1 MQIKLGNIFLTSR
14 QELKLGDFGIVREL
28 EGTGTMKS
36 MADTV
41 IGTPYNMSPEIMDSK
56 PYSYKSDIWSLG
68 CVLYELA
75 MLKHAFEGKSLG
87 QLVLKIMQGK
97 YIPVDCSRYSPSLGQ
112 LVDSMLRVEPDERP
126 SVADIIN
133 MPYIQRI
140 VRAFRST
147 ASATAKAQLSAASAR
162 LVAAH
167 SGTSPQDEPVHAAGT
182 KHARPGPAAPPVEP
196 TRSRA
201 GSSASSQRVDAAPRT
216 RVPGQGSF
224 SSVYKASI
232 VHLPSPSASPMPSGP
247 SALGFARPERRGAP
261 LQPTPERQDSGLL
274 SDMSTGTGSLIP
286 PGGFSSYSRSGVGG
300 TSSRSTSL
308 YSQPSRATPAPS
320 SSALIPPPAILN
332 DHSSSLDEAAIM
344 AHMDHALAKQGA
356 GPSSVSSRGSS
367 HSETAELMAMARAAE
382 PVHSPDAESWH
393 PDTTHMGTVADAMA
407 VISAHAA
414 AEQNQLE
421 ADTMRTLV
429 EEVVSPLART
439 SRTPSTHKTRFSSP
453 HSSPLQGSSTPST
466 NLSTALSALPSASLE
481 DSGFPDTHSP
491 AGAVQWRH
499 NSLTSP
505 EVVEPEHSQ
514 AAPPHRRGAPPALQV
529 HHSALVPP
537 SSSSTSTCSSS
548 SDSSDEGSVQ
558 HLYPQRVAM
567 IGTPAASAAHSG
579 TTSGTDA
586 VVGFDSAS
594 DTAALSPEALA
605 ATPTGRAPAV
615 RPPPPQQEL
624 LPRQR
629 AISREVLNLSPEPET
644 SQSPAALPTARPS
657 LKHAASAPSPSLPA
671 APAAS
676 FPPAS
681 QPIPQGSASVPR
693 SRSQSVAMG
702 ESGSVRGRRR
712 LVLPLSKLPTLP
724 DSASEEE
731 RKQHEARLHA
741 LSLAGG
747 ARARGQSA
755 PTGLPPKAPMQRQL
769 ASRELGIV
777 APGCGEASSDLDT
790 VVEVDSDSS
799 ADARRSSSGI
809 ARLSSQL
816 ASARGMLQGMAR
828 LSEGSTGEFSGVRS
842 RSGHT
847 PSSARELLSSSR
859 RRAATTAS
867 GSNVERMVLHYDA
880 LASRSAR
887 WAQNSPAMR
896 ALEDVSR
903 RSVGSVDGSVQ
914 EHPAMR
920 RVASM
925 DMSAVRAAPPQQL
938 QPARQP
944 SLSSSQARASIA
956 ATLRNLVTSLA
967 AYRKTKGLTPGAGT
981 PSSGQAGSSLSKS
994 DGSEELTPHAHSHHI
1009 SFDDAIAN
1017 MAARAATSNSEPGS
1031 AAPASSTALPPAE
1044 QAPAAL
1050 DDASS
1055 RRSVQLHRQEASSV
1069 NTEHSVE
1076 EYDAALADA
1085 QQRMDV
1091 AEGRMTELASLDL
1104 LEVALSSGA
1113 PDSPQ
1118 ASPHLPM
1125 RVRTNRLASLRGT
1138 RGADG
1143 RRGVSGTRLL
1153 RRATVQ

>member
-1 MQIKLGNIFLTSR
+1 M
-14 QELKLGDFGIVREL
+14 
-28 EGTGTMKS
+28 
-36 MADTV
+36 
-41 IGTPYNMSPEIMDSK
+41 
-56 PYSYKSDIWSLG
+56 
-68 CVLYELA
+68 
-75 MLKHAFEGKSLG
+75 
-87 QLVLKIMQGK
+87 
-97 YIPVDCSRYSPSLGQ
+97 
-112 LVDSMLRVEPDERP
+112 
-126 SVADIIN
+126 
-133 MPYIQRI
+133 
-140 VRAFRST
+140 
-147 ASATAKAQLSAASAR
+147 
-162 LVAAH
+162 
-167 SGTSPQDEPVHAAGT
+167 
-182 KHARPGPAAPPVEP
+182 
-196 TRSRA
+196 
-201 GSSASSQRVDAAPRT
+201 
-216 RVPGQGSF
+216 
-224 SSVYKASI
+224 
-232 VHLPSPSASPMPSGP
+232 
-247 SALGFARPERRGAP
+247 
-261 LQPTPERQDSGLL
+261 
-274 SDMSTGTGSLIP
+274 
-286 PGGFSSYSRSGVGG
+286 
-300 TSSRSTSL
+300 
-308 YSQPSRATPAPS
+308 
-320 SSALIPPPAILN
+320 
-332 DHSSSLDEAAIM
+332 
-344 AHMDHALAKQGA
+344 
-356 GPSSVSSRGSS
+356 
-367 HSETAELMAMARAAE
+367 
-382 PVHSPDAESWH
+382 
-393 PDTTHMGTVADAMA
+393 
-407 VISAHAA
+407 
-414 AEQNQLE
+414 
-421 ADTMRTLV
+421 
-429 EEVVSPLART
+429 
-439 SRTPSTHKTRFSSP
+439 
-453 HSSPLQGSSTPST
+453 
-466 NLSTALSALPSASLE
+466 
-481 DSGFPDTHSP
+481 
-491 AGAVQWRH
+491 
-499 NSLTSP
+499 
-505 EVVEPEHSQ
+505 
-514 AAPPHRRGAPPALQV
+514 
-529 HHSALVPP
+529 
-537 SSSSTSTCSSS
+537 
-548 SDSSDEGSVQ
+548 
-558 HLYPQRVAM
+558 
-567 IGTPAASAAHSG
+567 
-579 TTSGTDA
+579 
-586 VVGFDSAS
+586 
-594 DTAALSPEALA
+594 
-605 ATPTGRAPAV
+605 
-615 RPPPPQQEL
+615 
-624 LPRQR
+624 
-629 AISREVLNLSPEPET
+629 
-644 SQSPAALPTARPS
+644 
-657 LKHAASAPSPSLPA
+657 
-671 APAAS
+671 
-676 FPPAS
+676 
-681 QPIPQGSASVPR
+681 PQGSASVPR

-702 ESGSVRGRRR
+702 ESASVRGRRR

-769 ASRELGIV
+769 ASRELALV
-777 APGCGEASSDLDT
+777 APGCGEVSSDLDT

-828 LSEGSTGEFSGVRS
+828 LSGGSTGEFSGVRS

-914 EHPAMR
+914 EHPEMR

-925 DMSAVRAAPPQQL
+925 DMSVVRAAPPQQL

-956 ATLRNLVTSLA
+956 ATLRNLVTSLT

-981 PSSGQAGSSLSKS
+981 PSSAKAGSSLSKS
-994 DGSEELTPHAHSHHI
+994 DGSEEVTPPAHSHHI

-1017 MAARAATSNSEPGS
+1017 MAARAATAGAQTAAPA
-1031 AAPASSTALPPAE
+1031 AAPASTAAAALLPAE

-1050 DDASS
+1050 DDANS
-1055 RRSVQLHRQEASSV
+1055 RHSAQPHRQEASSV
-1069 NTEHSVE
+1069 HTEHSVE